1 MKEFKEIKKLLGTEY
16 HLGVKIGIEKNSW
29 KLFRNYIDTI
39 AFLAFCI
46 QYLAMGE
53 KINE

>member
-1 MKEFKEIKKLLGTEY
+1 MEKYQNIIDMLHEFDYIKNGKE
-16 HLGVKIGIEKNSW
+16 
-29 KLFRNYIDTI
+29 DTI

-53 KINE
+53 KANE